1 MFKESAT
8 EVGPRLRNNK
18 SAVEVLK
25 CGLGAWHRR
34 EGVWHGRGKVRE
46 PGPIIFFRTRESEE
60 YDFFSFSVNYNGQ

>member
-8 EVGPRLRNNK
+8 EVGPRLRSNK

-46 PGPIIFFRTRESEE
+46 PGPIIFFGQEKAKNMI
-60 YDFFSFSVNYNGQ
+60 FFLSP